1 MQIGTLVKTNRHVH
15 TVSGYPKGVG
25 VVVGYRDEGL
35 HEMYNTAYVQW
46 PNEGVERSIR
56 HKFLEVI
63 CE

>member
-1 MQIGTLVKTNRHVH
+1 MQIGTLVKTNGHPH
-15 TVSGYPKGVG
+15 AKDYPKGVG
-25 VVVGYRDEGL
+25 VVMGYRDEGL

-56 HKFLEVI
+56 HKFLEIV